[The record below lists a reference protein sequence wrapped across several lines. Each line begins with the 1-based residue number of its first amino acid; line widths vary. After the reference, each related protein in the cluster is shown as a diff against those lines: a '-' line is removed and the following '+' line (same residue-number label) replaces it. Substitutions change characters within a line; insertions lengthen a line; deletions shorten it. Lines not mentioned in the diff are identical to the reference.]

1 MLVVVKSRDNADEE
15 IADEGT
21 ITQAMLTDPHSVLR
35 DANVGLDITNT
46 LTYQVLSEPGS
57 PLVGGGTANISFLE
71 GTGPTTQ
78 AGGNILAPNANAFA
92 QRMKATF
99 WIETVN
105 YTLTVNP
112 PDSAFTDGSIF
123 PTTLVTPTCSNPN
136 AVLPTFAVQPSA
148 TGVRLPKT
156 FTVSATQIQYSQ
168 CVILEFSGT
177 AFPHVSVATLVPADP
192 IPVTIPA

>member
-1 MLVVVKSRDNADEE
+1 
-15 IADEGT
+15 
-21 ITQAMLTDPHSVLR
+21 MLTDPHTVLR

-46 LTYQVLSEPGS
+46 LTYQILSEPES
-57 PLVGGGTANISFLE
+57 PLVGGGTANMSFLE
-71 GTGPTTQ
+71 GSGPTIQ
-78 AGGNILAPNANAFA
+78 AGGNVLAPNANAFA

-112 PDSAFTDGSIF
+112 PDPAFVDGSIF
-123 PTTLVTPTCSNPN
+123 PTTLVTPTCSNPK
-136 AVLPTFAVQPSA
+136 AVLPTFAIQASA
-148 TGVRLPKT
+148 TGVSSLPMT

-177 AFPHVSVATLVPADP
+177 AFPHVSVATLVPAAP